1 MKSESQCIW
10 PGTGRHTLPWE
21 DTRGRLPIPTQKAG
35 VGLEMELQLA
45 PASGWLRG
53 EGVILFQVSIT
64 FLWAPTMEVTTLLS
78 QNGIWLR
85 ASQEEPLFPR

>member
-21 DTRGRLPIPTQKAG
+21 DTCGRLPIPTQKAG

-45 PASGWLRG
+45 PASGWLWVLGGAHFVPDLYHSSLDTHYGGDYSAIAERN
-53 EGVILFQVSIT
+53 L
-64 FLWAPTMEVTTLLS
+64 A
-78 QNGIWLR
+78 
-85 ASQEEPLFPR
+85 ASQEEPLFPS